1 MYCLRLLEIVRN
13 GVSGMKKC
21 YENLY
26 EVRPIRDLRE
36 MITTSVDLFGDKAA
50 FLVKREGNP
59 NYIPISYKQFKR
71 DIDALGTALVD
82 LGLKDKR
89 IAIISENRYEWNVS
103 YLAILCG
110 TGIAVP
116 LDKELPPNEIDNLI
130 KRSEANAVIFSQ
142 NLAESMAA
150 IRSEHQGVCFINMD
164 AAQDSDNVL
173 SYSCLLEK
181 GRELLEKGNRDFL
194 DAAIDPEVMNI
205 LLFTS
210 GTTDTSKAVM
220 LSQKNI
226 CENLMNMCAMLYIDE
241 NDTFLSVLP
250 IHHTYE
256 CTCGFLCQMYRGCT
270 VAFCE
275 GLRHIVKNLKES
287 GCTIMNGVPLIFE
300 SMYKQIMNQAAKTGS
315 LGKLRF
321 AIRLSNAL
329 RRIGID
335 IRKKLFRQIHE
346 TFGGKLRLF
355 ISGAA
360 AIDPQV
366 AKGFRDIGINL
377 VQGYGLTE
385 CSPIVALNRDICFK
399 DDAAGLPLPNLEVE
413 IDNPDEDGVGEIKCK
428 GPSVMLGYY
437 KNEEATRE
445 AIRDGWFYTG
455 DLGYFDKDGFLHIT
469 GRKKNVIVTKNGK
482 NIYPEEIETLLGRSP
497 YIKESLVYG
506 KAGEDEDIAVHAMIV
521 PNYERIDE
529 DIKNGTAPGST
540 PYEVINNEIKNV
552 NRQLVLYKYIRH
564 FELRDEEF
572 AKTTTRKI
580 KRYKELK

>member
-1 MYCLRLLEIVRN
+1 MA
-13 GVSGMKKC
+13 K

-26 EVRPIRDLRE
+26 EVRPIRDLKD
-36 MITTSVDLFGDKAA
+36 MITSSVELFGEKAA
-50 FLVKREGNP
+50 FLVKREDNP
-59 NYIPISYKQFKR
+59 DYIPISYRQFKQ
-71 DIDALGTALVD
+71 DIDALGTVLIS

-89 IAIISENRYEWNVS
+89 IAIISENRYEWNVA
-103 YLAILCG
+103 YLAVLCG

-116 LDKELPPNEIDNLI
+116 LDKELPANEIDSLI
-130 KRSEANAVIFSQ
+130 RRSEANAVIYSQ
-142 NLAESMAA
+142 HLAESMDTIRAA
-150 IRSEHQGVCFINMD
+150 HGEVCFINMD
-164 AAQDSDNVL
+164 AAADNDNVL
-173 SYSCLLEK
+173 SYSRLMEN
-181 GRELLEKGNRDFL
+181 GRELLKKGDRTFL

-241 NDTFLSVLP
+241 KDTFLSLLP

-300 SMYKQIMNQAAKTGS
+300 SMYKQIMNQAAKSGS
-315 LGKLRF
+315 LGKLKF
-321 AIRLSNAL
+321 GIKLSNGL
-329 RRIGID
+329 RKIGID
-335 IRKKLFRQIHE
+335 IRKKLFKQVHD

-360 AIDPQV
+360 GIDPQV
-366 AKGFRDIGINL
+366 SKGFRDLGITL

-385 CSPIVALNRDICFK
+385 CSPIVALNRDICYK
-399 DDAAGLPLPNLEVE
+399 DDAAGLPLLNLEVA
-413 IDNPDEDGVGEIKCK
+413 IDDPDPDGIGEIKCK

-437 KNEEATRE
+437 NNEEATRE

-482 NIYPEEIETLLGRSP
+482 NIFPEEIETLLGRSP

-506 KAGEDEDIAVHAMIV
+506 NTGEDDDIVVHAIIV
-521 PNYERIDE
+521 PNYEKIDE
-529 DIKNGTAPGST
+529 AIKNGTAPGST
-540 PYEVINNEIKNV
+540 PHEVISSEVKNV
-552 NRQLVLYKYIRH
+552 NRQLVLYKYIRN

-572 AKTTTRKI
+572 AKTTTKKI

>member
-1 MYCLRLLEIVRN
+1 MMV
-13 GVSGMKKC
+13 K

-26 EVRPIRDLRE
+26 EVRPIRDLKE
-36 MITTSVDLFGDKAA
+36 MITSSVELFGEKAA
-50 FLVKREGNP
+50 FLLKREGNP
-59 NYIPISYKQFKR
+59 DYIPVSYRQYKQ
-71 DIDALGTALVD
+71 DIDALGTALVN

-89 IAIISENRYEWNVS
+89 IAIISENRYEWNVA

-116 LDKELPPNEIDNLI
+116 LDKELPANEIDNLI
-130 KRSEANAVIFSQ
+130 KRSEANAVIYSQ
-142 NLAESMAA
+142 HLAESMDT
-150 IRSEHQGVCFINMD
+150 IRKSHEGVCFINMD
-164 AAQDSDNVL
+164 TASDSDDIL
-173 SYSCLLEK
+173 SYSRLMEQGRQLLEK
-181 GRELLEKGNRDFL
+181 GDRSFL
-194 DAAIDPEVMNI
+194 DATINPEIMNI

-226 CENLMNMCAMLYIDE
+226 CENLMNMCSMLYIDE
-241 NDTFLSVLP
+241 KDTFLSLLP

-300 SMYKQIMNQAAKTGS
+300 SMYKQILHQASKKAGGLT
-315 LGKLRF
+315 KLKV
-321 AIRLSNAL
+321 AVKISNGL
-329 RRIGID
+329 RKIGID
-335 IRKKLFRQIHE
+335 IRKKLFKQIHDA
-346 TFGGKLRLF
+346 FGGNLRLF

-360 AIDPQV
+360 GIDPHV
-366 AKGFRDIGINL
+366 AKGFRDLGITL

-385 CSPIVALNRDICFK
+385 CSPIVALNRDICYK
-399 DDAAGLPLPNLEVE
+399 DDAAGLPLPNLEVK
-413 IDNPDEDGVGEIKCK
+413 IANPDSDGIGEIICK
-428 GPSVMLGYY
+428 GSSVMLGYY
-437 KNEEATRE
+437 EDEEATKE

-455 DLGYFDKDGFLHIT
+455 DLGYFDEDGFLHIT

-482 NIYPEEIETLLGRSP
+482 NIFPEEIETILGRSP

-506 KAGEDEDIAVHAMIV
+506 NKGEDDDVVVHAIIV
-521 PNYERIDE
+521 PDYEKIE
-529 DIKNGTAPGST
+529 EAIKNGTAPGNT
-540 PYEVINNEIKNV
+540 PHDVIGNEVKNV
-552 NRQLVLYKYIRH
+552 NKQLVLYKYIRN

-580 KRYKELK
+580 QRYKELK

>member
-1 MYCLRLLEIVRN
+1 MEEWYIVA
-13 GVSGMKKC
+13 K

-26 EVRPIRDLRE
+26 EVRPIRDLKD
-36 MITTSVDLFGDKAA
+36 MITSSVELFGEKAA
-50 FLVKREGNP
+50 FLVKRGGSADYTP
-59 NYIPISYKQFKR
+59 VSYRQFKQ
-71 DIDALGTALVD
+71 DIDALGTALVN

-103 YLAILCG
+103 YLAVLCG

-116 LDKELPPNEIDNLI
+116 LDKELPVNEIDNLI
-130 KRSEANAVIFSQ
+130 KRSAADAVIYSQ
-142 NLAESMAA
+142 NLAEHMDA
-150 IRSEHQGVCFINMD
+150 IRAAYGGIRFINMD
-164 AAQDSDNVL
+164 ADQDSGSVL
-173 SYSCLLEK
+173 SFYRLMAQ
-181 GRELLEKGNRDFL
+181 GRELLEKGNRLFL
-194 DAAIDPEVMNI
+194 DATVDPEVMSI

-210 GTTDTSKAVM
+210 GTTDTAKAVM

-226 CENLMNMCAMLYIDE
+226 CENLMNMCSMLYIDDK
-241 NDTFLSVLP
+241 DTFLSILP

-256 CTCGFLCQMYRGCT
+256 CTCGFLCQMYRGST

-300 SMYKQIMNQAAKTGS
+300 SMYKQIMNQAAKKPGG
-315 LGKLRF
+315 LLKLK
-321 AIRLSNAL
+321 IGVKISNGL

-335 IRKKLFRQIHE
+335 IRHKLFKQVHDA
-346 TFGGKLRLF
+346 FGGKIRLF

-360 AIDPQV
+360 GIDPMV
-366 AKGFRDIGINL
+366 AKGFRDLGIAL

-385 CSPIVALNRDICFK
+385 CSPIVALNRDVCYK

-413 IDNPDEDGVGEIKCK
+413 IDSPDQDGIGEIKVK

-437 KNEEATRE
+437 QDEEATRE

-506 KAGEDEDIAVHAMIV
+506 NIGEDDDIVVHAQIV
-521 PNYERIDE
+521 PDYEKIEE
-529 DIKNGTAPGST
+529 DIKNGTAPGTT
-540 PYEVINNEIKNV
+540 PHEVIGSEVRNV

-580 KRYKELK
+580 QRYKELKK